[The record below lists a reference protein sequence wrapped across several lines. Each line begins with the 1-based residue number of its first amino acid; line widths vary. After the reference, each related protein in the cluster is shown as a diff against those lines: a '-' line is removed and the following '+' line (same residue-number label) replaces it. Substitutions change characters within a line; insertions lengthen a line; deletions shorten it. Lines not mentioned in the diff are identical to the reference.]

1 MRVTVETLQMQISRL
16 KQLVAEC
23 PNPDENIDLEIKHI
37 LRTAPK
43 ILQNAE
49 GSIQSGEPLLLEQVH
64 EMLKETAVFIEWAV
78 GTVKGGIYAE
88 KVRRGEG
95 VDPTLSAD
103 KRLLDR
109 IFRYMLPKITGPA
122 YLSLVRE
129 FAGEDAVQGDTVYMD
144 PVDEVE
150 AFSQWL
156 IHDIPLPSEK
166 QSVIESFVQ
175 EESSNLP
182 ADELAL
188 LKLQLGVAT
197 RNDKRPDPQ
206 SSYFWAHNK

>member
-1 MRVTVETLQMQISRL
+1 
-16 KQLVAEC
+16 
-23 PNPDENIDLEIKHI
+23 
-37 LRTAPK
+37 
-43 ILQNAE
+43 
-49 GSIQSGEPLLLEQVH
+49 
-64 EMLKETAVFIEWAV
+64 
-78 GTVKGGIYAE
+78 
-88 KVRRGEG
+88 
-95 VDPTLSAD
+95 
-103 KRLLDR
+103 
-109 IFRYMLPKITGPA
+109 
-122 YLSLVRE
+122 LVRE